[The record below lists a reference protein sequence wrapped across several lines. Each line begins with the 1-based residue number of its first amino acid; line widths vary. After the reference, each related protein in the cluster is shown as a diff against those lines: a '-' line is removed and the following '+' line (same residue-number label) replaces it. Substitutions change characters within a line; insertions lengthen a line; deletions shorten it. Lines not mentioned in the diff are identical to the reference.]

1 MLYLV
6 AGSNPDVLRVR
17 SQVKTGCALAACEA
31 FGQPAAMIDDVRN
44 NAVLVLEIGYHD
56 AADART
62 SGTAIER
69 LANAFAQETR
79 DGQNRYGLEII
90 RVEIASLHAWF
101 DLGKTLLDLYD
112 QRALFGGFLQ
122 TVAVA
127 LETVMNASGGQVA
140 QVSAS
145 VRTLLVSL
153 AGPIVRKQASHAKLY
168 VKGDNNTIIY
178 IENLQAERIDQLF
191 DAPKRVRSG
200 GGFIAYEEAR
210 EIAEPANDVRAL
222 PRARELPPVPIADET
237 QATLLSIGGEWY
249 ARPTG
254 FHGVMLPV
262 AEGSAAL
269 EGLREGKTYVASGT
283 VVREGGNPTVFRVG
297 SVG

>member
-1 MLYLV
+1 M
-6 AGSNPDVLRVR
+6 LRVR
-17 SQVKTGCALAACEA
+17 SQVKTACVLAACKA
-31 FGQPAAMIDDVRN
+31 FGQPVPMIDDVRD
-44 NAVLVLEIGYHD
+44 NAVLVLEIGYYD

-79 DGQNRYGLEII
+79 SGQNRHGLEII

-145 VRTLLVSL
+145 VRTFLTSL

-168 VKGDNNTIIY
+168 VRGDNNTIIY
-178 IENLQAERIDQLF
+178 IESLHAERIDQLF

-210 EIAEPANDVRAL
+210 EIAAPANDLRAL
-222 PRARELPPVPIADET
+222 PRNAPPIADET
-237 QATLLSIGGEWY
+237 QATLLNIAGQWY
-249 ARPTG
+249 ARPAG

-262 AEGSAAL
+262 AEGSA
-269 EGLREGKTYVASGT
+269 GLDGLIEGKSYVATGT
-283 VVREGGNPTVFRVG
+283 VVREGGNPTVFRVAG
-297 SVG
+297 AVASRG

>member
-17 SQVKTGCALAACEA
+17 SQVKTGCALAAHRA
-31 FGQPAAMIDDVRN
+31 FGQPAAMIDDVRD
-44 NAVLVLEIGYHD
+44 NAVLVLEIGYYD

-79 DGQNRYGLEII
+79 DGQNRHGLEII

-127 LETVMNASGGQVA
+127 LETVMNAGGGQVA
-140 QVSAS
+140 QISAS
-145 VRTLLVSL
+145 VRTFLTSL

-178 IENLQAERIDQLF
+178 IESLQAERIDQLF

-200 GGFIAYEEAR
+200 GGFVAYEETR
-210 EIAEPANDVRAL
+210 KVAEPANDPRTLSRAE
-222 PRARELPPVPIADET
+222 PSTMGET
-237 QATLLSIGGEWY
+237 QAALLHIAGQWY
-249 ARPTG
+249 ARPAG
-254 FHGVMLPV
+254 FQGVMLPV
-262 AEGSAAL
+262 VEGNVAL
-269 EGLREGKTYVASGT
+269 GDLREGKSYVASGT
-283 VVREGGNPTVFRVG
+283 VVREGGNPTVFRVATA
-297 SVG
+297 VVRRD

>member
-1 MLYLV
+1 
-6 AGSNPDVLRVR
+6 
-17 SQVKTGCALAACEA
+17 
-31 FGQPAAMIDDVRN
+31 MIDDVRN
-44 NAVLVLEIGYHD
+44 NAVLVLEIGYFD

-79 DGQNRYGLEII
+79 AGQSRYGLELV

-101 DLGKTLLDLYD
+101 DLGKTMLDLYE

-200 GGFIAYEEAR
+200 GGFILDRDEAAFRRVVQETAEVADALKAQAARDAEELEAM
-210 EIAEPANDVRAL
+210 AVQSEPNR
-222 PRARELPPVPIADET
+222 IADRT
-237 QATLLSIGGEWY
+237 SVLADSQAALLNIAGQWY
-249 ARPTG
+249 ARPAG
-254 FHGVMLPV
+254 FQGVMLPV
-262 AEGSAAL
+262 AQGSVAMEKLA
-269 EGLREGKTYVASGT
+269 EAGSYTASGT
-283 VVREGGNPTVFRVG
+283 IVREGGNPTAFRVRR
-297 SVG
+297 VER

>member
-1 MLYLV
+1 M
-6 AGSNPDVLRVR
+6 AEEVR
-17 SQVKTGCALAACEA
+17 
-31 FGQPAAMIDDVRN
+31 D
-44 NAVLVLEIGYHD
+44 NAVLVLEIGYYD

-79 DGQNRYGLEII
+79 SGQNRYGLEIV

-127 LETVMNASGGQVA
+127 LETVMNASGGSVGQI
-140 QVSAS
+140 SAS
-145 VRTLLVSL
+145 VRTFLVSL

-168 VKGDNNTIIY
+168 VRGDNNTIIY

-191 DAPKRVRSG
+191 EAPKRVRSG

-210 EIAEPANDVRAL
+210 QVAAPANDL
-222 PRARELPPVPIADET
+222 PAVAQEKERLPAPIVDET
-237 QATLLSIGGEWY
+237 QATLLHIGGQWY
-249 ARPTG
+249 ARPAG

-269 EGLREGKTYVASGT
+269 DGLSEGKSHVASGT
-283 VVREGGNPTVFRVG
+283 IVREGGNPTAFRVRRVERG
-297 SVG
+297 